1 MPLTS
6 NKDLTL
12 FIFEGAKTEE
22 KLVNKLE
29 QNFLGDRH
37 AIKCVFEA
45 EVYQLYE
52 SINDEGPFQLDIVSV
67 LKERTSGNADVLKD
81 YTRDSFAYVYLFFD
95 YDAHS
100 TLADD
105 EKIKEMLS
113 FFDNETENGKL
124 YISYPMVEAIRHY
137 KDMESFK
144 ERLKPLNDEKQ
155 ELLDHIKRGS
165 KFVESEECAKILYHE
180 EKMVGFYNKLGE
192 LVYSRPIMPQE
203 MQKTMFS
210 INRKTG
216 TES

>member
-67 LKERTSGNADVLKD
+67 LKERTSGNADELK
-81 YTRDSFAYVYLFFD
+81 
-95 YDAHS
+95 
-100 TLADD
+100 
-105 EKIKEMLS
+105 
-113 FFDNETENGKL
+113 
-124 YISYPMVEAIRHY
+124 
-137 KDMESFK
+137 
-144 ERLKPLNDEKQ
+144 
-155 ELLDHIKRGS
+155 
-165 KFVESEECAKILYHE
+165 
-180 EKMVGFYNKLGE
+180 
-192 LVYSRPIMPQE
+192 
-203 MQKTMFS
+203 
-210 INRKTG
+210 
-216 TES
+216 